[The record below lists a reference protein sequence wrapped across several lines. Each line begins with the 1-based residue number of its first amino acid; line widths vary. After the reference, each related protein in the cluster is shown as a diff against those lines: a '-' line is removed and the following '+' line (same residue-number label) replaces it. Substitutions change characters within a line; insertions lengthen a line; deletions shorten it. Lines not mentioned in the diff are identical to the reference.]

1 VRGAADPQRSAVRLS
16 VMPRGSLDRTA
27 DSGTVAVAD
36 ACCAVTGSALRPSS
50 WAMEARTPVSRASSP
65 VTGTPSA
72 VTLPTLISTE
82 WYFPATTWVRKGKPA
97 MLTPGLAG
105 RSYALATRSL
115 ILRSAMISAIR
126 SAATSTIIRTKRAIS
141 IFRIGPHATERP
153 GYSPG
158 PTPAVPALGG

>member
-1 VRGAADPQRSAVRLS
+1 
-16 VMPRGSLDRTA
+16 MPRGSLLRTA

-36 ACCAVTGSALRPSS
+36 ACCAVTGSGLRPSS

-72 VTLPTLISTE
+72 VTLRTLISTE

-97 MLTPGLAG
+97 ILTPGLAG

-115 ILRSAMISAIR
+115 ILRSAMSSAIR
-126 SAATSTIIRTKRAIS
+126 SATTSTIIMTKRAIS
-141 IFRIGPHATERP
+141 IFRIGPHATETP
-153 GYSPG
+153 GHSPG
-158 PTPAVPALGG
+158 NRVGRAGLG